1 MLGFPDLEYEYSG
14 LLIKGGIDSM
24 VSAKLGCEGSGSDGV
39 TNEKLLGGGLEEDQ
53 KFTFWG
59 MNITFGR

>member
-1 MLGFPDLEYEYSG
+1 
-14 LLIKGGIDSM
+14 M

-59 MNITFGR
+59 MNITFGRQADVGDNSFSIYINQ